1 MSAEVAQQEPKD
13 RLIESLQ
20 KELDFT
26 QNRLAESR
34 KENFL
39 LKRTVKT
46 FLQTHL
52 IAIPE
57 EISLEVPDETAE
69 SWAEKSRRF
78 KPLLNAICEVVTN
91 FVKEY
96 GHAAS
101 YDEIITILSKNP
113 KYRPIFESIHSDKH
127 GTVTAR
133 CRDLRK
139 AGYLESPEEAHF
151 VPGSKLLK
159 GVSE

>member
-1 MSAEVAQQEPKD
+1 MMDTEKLKST
-13 RLIESLQ
+13 LIDSLQ
-20 KELDFT
+20 RELDFT

-39 LKRTVKT
+39 LKRTVKA

-52 IAIPE
+52 LPIPA
-57 EISLEVPDETAE
+57 EISLELPDEPPE
-69 SWAEKSRRF
+69 SWAEKSKRF
-78 KPLLNAICEVVTN
+78 KPLLQAICEVVDN

-96 GHAAS
+96 GHAAH
-101 YDEIITILSKNP
+101 YDDIITVLSKNP
-113 KYRPIFESIHSDKH
+113 RYRPIFESIHSDPH

-139 AGYLESPEEAHF
+139 AGYLESPQEAHF
-151 VPGSKLLK
+151 IPGTKRLS
-159 GVSE
+159 G

>member
-1 MSAEVAQQEPKD
+1 MMDTEKLKST
-13 RLIESLQ
+13 LIDSLQ
-20 KELDFT
+20 RELDFT

-39 LKRTVKT
+39 LKRTVKA

-52 IAIPE
+52 LSIPADISLEIPE
-57 EISLEVPDETAE
+57 ERQPT
-69 SWAEKSRRF
+69 WAEKSERF
-78 KPLLNAICEVVTN
+78 KPLLNAICEVLVN

-96 GHAAS
+96 GRAAH
-101 YDEIITILSKNP
+101 YDD
-113 KYRPIFESIHSDKH
+113 RPIYDSIHSDPH

-151 VPGSKLLK
+151 VPGPKLLK

>member
-1 MSAEVAQQEPKD
+1 MMDTEKLKST
-13 RLIESLQ
+13 LIDSLQ
-20 KELDFT
+20 RELDFT

-39 LKRTVKT
+39 LKRTVKA

-52 IAIPE
+52 LSIPAD
-57 EISLEVPDETAE
+57 ISLDIHEEREPT
-69 SWAEKSRRF
+69 WAEKSERF
-78 KPLLNAICEVVTN
+78 KPLLNAICEVVVN

-101 YDEIITILSKNP
+101 YDEIINVLSKNP
-113 KYRPIFESIHSDKH
+113 RYRPIYESIHSDPH

-151 VPGSKLLK
+151 VPGPKLLK